1 MTKNVI
7 IAIKGL
13 QYMDNDNDSVEFITN
28 GLYYRKNGKH
38 YVLYDEIV
46 EGYNEPAK
54 NTIIFNDDKF
64 EMIKKGIINTHMTFE
79 EKKKNSTY
87 YELPFGSIMI
97 ETNTNQV
104 DVTETEKEINV
115 MIKYGLDVN
124 YAFVSDCEITVK
136 IKSEN
141 IEELGLMK

>member
-7 IAIKGL
+7 IVIKGL
-13 QYMDNDNDSVEFITN
+13 QFMDNDNDSVEFITN
-28 GLYYRKNGKH
+28 GLYYHRNGRH

-46 EGYNEPAK
+46 EGYSEPVK

-64 EMIKKGIINTHMTFE
+64 EMIKKGVINTHMTFE

-87 YELPFGSIMI
+87 YELPFGNIMI
-97 ETNTNQV
+97 ETNTKQV
-104 DVTETEKEINV
+104 DVRECENEINV

-141 IEELGLMK
+141 AEELGLMK

>member
-7 IAIKGL
+7 IVIKGL
-13 QYMDNDNDSVEFITN
+13 QFMDNDNDSVEFITN
-28 GLYYRKNGKH
+28 GLYYNRNGRH

-46 EGYNEPAK
+46 EGYSEPAK
-54 NTIIFNDDKF
+54 NTIVFNDDKF
-64 EMIKKGIINTHMTFE
+64 EMIKKGVINTHMTFE

-87 YELPFGSIMI
+87 YELPFGNIMI
-97 ETNTNQV
+97 ETNTKQV
-104 DVTETEKEINV
+104 DVRECENEINV

-141 IEELGLMK
+141 AEELGLMK

>member
-7 IAIKGL
+7 IVIKGL
-13 QYMDNDNDSVEFITN
+13 QFMDNDNDSVEFITN
-28 GLYYRKNGKH
+28 GLYYHRNGRH

-46 EGYNEPAK
+46 EGYSEPAK
-54 NTIIFNDDKF
+54 NTIVFNDDKF
-64 EMIKKGIINTHMTFE
+64 EMIKKGVINTHMTFE

-87 YELPFGSIMI
+87 YELPFGNIMI
-97 ETNTNQV
+97 ETNTKQV
-104 DVTETEKEINV
+104 DVRECENEINV

-141 IEELGLMK
+141 AEELGLMK